1 MNEIKQKLQAVAP
14 AIFRG
19 TPVLFAYLYGSFV
32 KALSHPFS
40 DLDIG
45 VYVEDMGIDACLDM
59 ELSMALR
66 FDEQLSARVQS
77 EVRILNH
84 LPLSVKGRILGE
96 AELIYSRAEE
106 KRVAFETQVRKSYF
120 DFLPVIRQYRQTY
133 RQRTISELRHGI
145 A

>member
-1 MNEIKQKLQAVAP
+1 MNEFKQILQAAAP
-14 AIFRG
+14 AIFEG

-84 LPLSVKGRILGE
+84 LPLSIK
-96 AELIYSRAEE
+96 
-106 KRVAFETQVRKSYF
+106 
-120 DFLPVIRQYRQTY
+120 
-133 RQRTISELRHGI
+133 
-145 A
+145 